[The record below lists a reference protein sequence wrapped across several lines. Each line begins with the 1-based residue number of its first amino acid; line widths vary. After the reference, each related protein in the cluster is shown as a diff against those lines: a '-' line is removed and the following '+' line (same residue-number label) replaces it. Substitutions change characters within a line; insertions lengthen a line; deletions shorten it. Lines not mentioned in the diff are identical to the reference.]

1 MKNFLD
7 LYKKEKRKP
16 EKYQRKSQK
25 AQILCIP

>member
-16 EKYQRKSQK
+16 EKCKRKSQK
-25 AQILCIP
+25 AQILCIS